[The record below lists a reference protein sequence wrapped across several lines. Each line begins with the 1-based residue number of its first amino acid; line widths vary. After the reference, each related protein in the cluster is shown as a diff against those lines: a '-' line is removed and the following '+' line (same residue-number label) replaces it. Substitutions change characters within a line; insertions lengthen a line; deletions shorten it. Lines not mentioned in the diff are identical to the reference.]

1 MSLLP
6 KPYIAKSVFVDA
18 PTQTP
23 GTFSNGVSFEGIV
36 NEIVPIIN
44 KTVILTADEVKAL
57 NTSPYVLVQ
66 GMNNVSIEPLS
77 ISWKITYG
85 SIAYTVTSI
94 TSIDVTYDSIVYFTD
109 ASLLPLTATTTEY
122 YLFPK
127 AAITDA
133 QTFRPDKDLLL
144 TTVGANPT
152 LGNSTVTI
160 EILYKLHKWTV

>member
-44 KTVILTADEVKAL
+44 KTVVLTSDDIKAL
-57 NTSPYVLVQ
+57 NSSPYVLVQ
-66 GMNNVSIEPLS
+66 GMNDASIEPLS

-85 SIAYTVTSI
+85 GTGYSVTSV

-109 ASLLPLTATTTEY
+109 TSLIPLTATNTDY
-122 YLFPK
+122 FLFPS
-127 AAITDA
+127 AVLTDA

-144 TTVGANPT
+144 TTAGANPT

-160 EILYKLHKWTV
+160 EILYKVHKFTV